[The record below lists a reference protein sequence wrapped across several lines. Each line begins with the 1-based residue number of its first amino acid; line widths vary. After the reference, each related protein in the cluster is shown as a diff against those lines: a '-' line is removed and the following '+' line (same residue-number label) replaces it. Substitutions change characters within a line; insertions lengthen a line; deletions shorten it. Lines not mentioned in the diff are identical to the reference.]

1 MFVYSTYA
9 KFSLD
14 DTWKLFQEDLLPNN
28 TSNLFR
34 QMINRMKA
42 WNYLQKT
49 LGLPLNFKIIKQAH
63 GLMMVDEKDVLVGE
77 YRRSP
82 VFAGYHIFALA
93 SHIERYAISRFH

>member
-9 KFSLD
+9 KSSLD

-28 TSNLFR
+28 TSNLCR